1 MQKLLIT
8 AAITS
13 LMIGCS
19 TSPTG
24 RSQLMLVSPQSA
36 IASSETAYLSTVTE
50 LDSNKQ
56 LITDSAW
63 VKRIQT
69 ITGRLV
75 TEAVAMHPETKDWKW
90 SVAIINDPN
99 TLNAWCMAG
108 GRMAIYSGIVTQLDL
123 TDDEIAQIMGHE
135 ISHALANH
143 TAERMSRAMVM
154 SAGLSAAAA
163 VTENNQTALSGA
175 ALAAK
180 FALELPNSR
189 TAESE
194 ADRIGIELA
203 TRAGYKPDAAVSL
216 WQKMQKAG
224 GGSQPE
230 FMSTHPSPS
239 NRAKTLGELGDKM
252 LKLNPTLKPA
262 AVYPVEIITK
272 S

>member
-1 MQKLLIT
+1 MHKLLIT

-99 TLNAWCMAG
+99 TLNAW
-108 GRMAIYSGIVTQLDL
+108 
-123 TDDEIAQIMGHE
+123 
-135 ISHALANH
+135 
-143 TAERMSRAMVM
+143 
-154 SAGLSAAAA
+154 
-163 VTENNQTALSGA
+163 
-175 ALAAK
+175 
-180 FALELPNSR
+180 
-189 TAESE
+189 
-194 ADRIGIELA
+194 
-203 TRAGYKPDAAVSL
+203 
-216 WQKMQKAG
+216 
-224 GGSQPE
+224 
-230 FMSTHPSPS
+230 
-239 NRAKTLGELGDKM
+239 
-252 LKLNPTLKPA
+252 
-262 AVYPVEIITK
+262 
-272 S
+272 